1 MSPAG
6 KVLVTGA
13 SGFIGT
19 RLVNAL
25 LENAYDVHIV
35 TRSNKQPWG
44 ARVKYHRTDLARGP
58 LPSLVDFA
66 AIVHL
71 ASVID
76 INASLAKPRERI
88 DQNTVMDLVV
98 LEALRINDAKPLV
111 IFASTDRVYGRTKK
125 RVVGEEEKPFP
136 IEPYTA
142 SKIMGETM
150 LELYAH
156 LFDFPYIVLRFDSV
170 YGPGQPRTM
179 FISDMIQKM
188 LVSDSISTGPLSTKK
203 NFVYVDDAVDA
214 LQKALTAPRKA
225 YNQVYNIGGKHGSLK
240 SVLAT
245 LQKAFKARKRTITVR
260 EEARSMRPSKAEV
273 NPFALSTQ
281 KARRLLGWKASTTLY
296 KGLQNTIEY
305 FDV

>member
-1 MSPAG
+1 MNT

-13 SGFIGT
+13 SGFIGS
-19 RLVNAL
+19 RLVDAL
-25 LENAYDVHIV
+25 LEDAYDVHVV
-35 TRSNKQPWG
+35 TRANKSPWG
-44 ARVKYHRTDLARGP
+44 NRVMYHRTDLARGP
-58 LPSLVDFA
+58 LPPLTDFG

-76 INASLAKPRERI
+76 INASLTKPRERI
-88 DQNTVMDLVV
+88 DQNTAMDLVL
-98 LEALRINDAKPLV
+98 LETLRINGAKPLV
-111 IFASTDRVYGRTKK
+111 IFASTDRIYGRTKK
-125 RVVGEEEKPFP
+125 RIVREEEKPFP

-142 SKIMGETM
+142 SKIMGETL

-188 LVSDSISTGPLSTKK
+188 LVSDTIATGPLTTKK
-203 NFVYVDDAVDA
+203 NFVYVDDVVDA
-214 LQKALTAPRKA
+214 IQKALTAPARA
-225 YNQVYNIGGKHGSLK
+225 HNQAYNIGGKHGSLK
-240 SVLAT
+240 FILAT
-245 LQKAFKARKRTITVR
+245 LQRAFKARKRTITVQ
-260 EEARSMRPSKAEV
+260 EGTGSMRPSKAEV

-281 KARRLLGWKASTTLY
+281 KAKKLLGWKASMPLY
-296 KGLQNTIEY
+296 KGLLKTIEY